1 MSDIEAISQLV
12 NWERQTRVRYLD
24 QENLATYWPDATVT
38 TSWQSGPV
46 NTFVGQQPVDFDRSL
61 PIVSRLGNPIIHLNL
76 TADRAYVELPSTTK
90 HWLKLD
96 GKLAVLESFMRLIYR
111 VEKRDGVWKISNM
124 AAIDEAD
131 DLAPAIPGDDL
142 HIDTQRALALRP
154 SYRFLAYTRLAAGG
168 QIGDDGIGT
177 DRPETCQ
184 PIYDA
189 AEAWIE

>member
-1 MSDIEAISQLV
+1 
-12 NWERQTRVRYLD
+12 
-24 QENLATYWPDATVT
+24 
-38 TSWQSGPV
+38 
-46 NTFVGQQPVDFDRSL
+46 
-61 PIVSRLGNPIIHLNL
+61 
-76 TADRAYVELPSTTK
+76 
-90 HWLKLD
+90 
-96 GKLAVLESFMRLIYR
+96 MRLIYR
-111 VEKRDGVWKISNM
+111 VEKRDGIWKISNM